1 MGGGSTIAAAISVG
15 YESIGIEL
23 NQRFFDTAV
32 DAIPNLVKLNGN
44 TKANSKRGTSYVGE
58 KQRSLALITE
68 S

>member
-23 NQRFFDTAV
+23 NQRFFDAAV

-44 TKANSKRGTSYVGE
+44 SKANCKSGTSYVGE